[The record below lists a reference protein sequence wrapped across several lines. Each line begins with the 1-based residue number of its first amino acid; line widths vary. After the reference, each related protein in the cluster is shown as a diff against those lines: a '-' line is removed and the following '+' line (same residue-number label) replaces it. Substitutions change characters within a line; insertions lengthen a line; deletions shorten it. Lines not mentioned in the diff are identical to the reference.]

1 MRQFRPV
8 QSSADAIV
16 KTLESAPAE
25 GLDPRDYDLAGLQA
39 LLESLK
45 ASPDPEKKGEF
56 DLHLTYSLVRYVSQL
71 CFGRVDPK
79 LINPDWPETGR
90 NCDVDQIVFDAL
102 EQNTVEN
109 LAEQLS
115 PKIPEYQGLKAVL
128 QHYRDIAAK
137 GGWQP
142 VPVDVSKKRGARGRT
157 GVQANSA
164 VLTAYLTRTG
174 DLTGPDNG
182 PDTSPD
188 SARAVS
194 ADALNDAMSRF
205 QSRHGLQPHE
215 MLDEKSVRAMNVSV
229 EQRIE
234 QIEINMDRMRWIAHR
249 LEPRHILV
257 NIPGFHL
264 TVHDGGQTALQMRA
278 IVGSTENPTPV
289 LDDEIEYVVFSPYW
303 NIPLSIAMNE
313 FRPKVKKDPN
323 YLRREEIEVVRGS
336 GEKAQVVDSA
346 KVDWDKV
353 EGSEYQLRQKPGTTN
368 ALGLVKFIFPNSY
381 NVYLHDTP
389 SDNLFDRLTRT
400 LSHGCVRLER
410 PADLAAY
417 VLQDQPEWT
426 PERIEMAMHAGKE
439 QHVPLK
445 MKLPIHLVYWTAWA
459 DAEGNAQFREDV
471 YGNDRKHREL
481 VTPAVT
487 AKLPATHP
495 PGIDMDE
502 VRTRVV
508 PDSTGLHG
516 KRSLSEK

>member
-1 MRQFRPV
+1 VYTLRQFRPV

-25 GLDPRDYDLAGLQA
+25 GLDPLDYDLAGLHA
-39 LLESLK
+39 LLDSLK
-45 ASPDPEKKGEF
+45 ALPGPEKKREF

-71 CFGRVDPK
+71 CFGRIDPK
-79 LINPDWPETGR
+79 LINANWPETGR

-102 EQNTVEN
+102 QQNTVEN

-115 PKIPEYQGLKAVL
+115 PRIPEYQGLKAVL
-128 QHYRDIAAK
+128 QRYREIAAS

-142 VPVDVSKKRGARGRT
+142 LPVDVSRKRGARGRT
-157 GVQANSA
+157 AVQTNSA
-164 VLTAYLTRTG
+164 LLTANLAATG
-174 DLTGPDNG
+174 DLTTSDTTSDN
-182 PDTSPD
+182 
-188 SARAVS
+188 RREVS
-194 ADALNDAMSRF
+194 DEEPNDAMSRF

-234 QIEINMDRMRWIAHR
+234 QIEINMDRMRWITHR

-257 NIPGFHL
+257 NIPGFQL
-264 TVHDGGQTALQMRA
+264 SVHDGGQTALQMRA
-278 IVGSTENPTPV
+278 IVGSVENPTPV
-289 LDDEIEYVVFSPYW
+289 LDDEIEDVVFSPYW

-313 FRPKVKKDPN
+313 FRPKVKKDPD
-323 YLRREEIEVVRGS
+323 YLRRQEIEVVRGS
-336 GEKAQVVDSA
+336 GEKAQVVESA

-400 LSHGCVRLER
+400 LSHGCVRIER
-410 PADLAAY
+410 PTDLAAY

-426 PERIEMAMHAGKE
+426 REKIEMAMHAGKE

-459 DAEGNAQFREDV
+459 DAEGKAQFREDV
-471 YGNDRKHREL
+471 YGYDRKHREL
-481 VTPAVT
+481 VAPAVT
-487 AKLPATHP
+487 AQLPAANP
-495 PGIDMDE
+495 PGIHMDE
-502 VRTRVV
+502 VRTRVI
-508 PDSTGLHG
+508 PDSSGLHG
-516 KRSLSEK
+516 KRSLPEK